1 MPRLLN
7 YVVAQRKPNPWHKL
21 GFFFVDQLAKPH
33 YTRPHAHRWSFLPGW
48 TLPQGLVMEHIPRY
62 YKTLQGVFR
71 GMAGTLIGHVVRE
84 TVQRDVS
91 ILPLEVICFC
101 DKTVKLIVSLGYRE
115 DAPKPLLVRAWD
127 WIDPRPGGRPGK
139 VRGTL
144 HILAIDAGGQ
154 VVYRSV
160 YPPAGRP
167 EV

>member
-1 MPRLLN
+1 
-7 YVVAQRKPNPWHKL
+7 
-21 GFFFVDQLAKPH
+21 
-33 YTRPHAHRWSFLPGW
+33 
-48 TLPQGLVMEHIPRY
+48 
-62 YKTLQGVFR
+62 
-71 GMAGTLIGHVVRE
+71 MAGTLIGHVMRE

-127 WIDPRPGGRPGK
+127 WIDHRPEGRPGK

-144 HILAIDAGGQ
+144 RILAIDACGQ

-167 EV
+167 EA